1 MAEQITGDSKI
12 AIINKIQ
19 EVKSKKLQAEYH
31 PLEADALWR
40 FCQYVLPE
48 FFVEGKIPV
57 KKACSDIQKALCYAM
72 GYDGYDDYAK
82 IMMTLHPRFGKSLV
96 TTLACVMG
104 LGYNNSR
111 SIMRNTSTSDLA
123 EKFSR
128 DARNFIQLE
137 YEKEQNFTQKGLEG
151 KQLINKKIHD
161 LFPDMQLS
169 TDKRALSSWALKTA
183 YDLSYLCAGVGATIV
198 GKGCDLL
205 GIIDDPYK
213 GVKDAMNSKVTDDLM
228 SWYEGEHR
236 RRFDLNKNVAEIII
250 MQRWHD
256 DDFCARLLQ
265 TDSEINLIE
274 FDVEKPL
281 NLRDDDFE
289 KVESYCESVIS
300 TKRLRQIKKGMYSNG
315 EGNLYQAEYRSKTK
329 SGSKSMFAT
338 EDLKRYSLAELEDI
352 KTKANYKVGVLD
364 FADEGSDFLCS
375 LVGLLHDNHWY
386 ILPSLI
392 FTKESTDTTR
402 GLVANQILME
412 TPVKHTFEANS
423 GGKGFAEQ
431 VDEIVKPYGLVGTV
445 AYERNDSN
453 KHTRI
458 LTYEGY
464 IKERFV
470 FLQESE
476 IKTNSDY
483 WWFMYHLTKYKRDA
497 TYKKDDAPDA
507 LAQLAKQV
515 KVNYGCS
522 FGRF

>member
-1 MAEQITGDSKI
+1 MSAQISGDSKI
-12 AIINKIQ
+12 DIINKIQ

-31 PLEADALWR
+31 PLEEGALWR
-40 FCQYVLPE
+40 FCKYILPE
-48 FFVEGKIPV
+48 FFTDGKIPV
-57 KKACSDIQKALCYAM
+57 MRASEVIRKSLCFAM

-82 IMMTLHPRFGKSLV
+82 IMMTLHPRFGKSLL
-96 TTLACVMG
+96 TSFACVMG
-104 LGYNNSR
+104 LGYNDSR

-128 DARNFIQLE
+128 DVRNFIQLE
-137 YEKEQNFTQKGLEG
+137 YENEQTFSQKGLEG
-151 KQLINKKIHD
+151 KQLINKKIND
-161 LFPDMQLS
+161 IFPNMQLS
-169 TDKRALSSWALKTA
+169 NDKRALSSWALKTA

-281 NLRDDDFE
+281 GLRDDDFDN
-289 KVESYCESVIS
+289 VESYCEAVIS

-329 SGSKSMFAT
+329 AGSKAMFAP
-338 EDLKRYSLAELEDI
+338 EDLKRYSLADLEKI
-352 KTKANYKVGVLD
+352 KQSANYKVGVLD
-364 FADEGSDFLCS
+364 FADEGDDFLCS
-375 LVGLLHDNHWY
+375 IIGLLHENKWY
-386 ILPSLI
+386 ILPSII
-392 FTKESTDTTR
+392 FTKESTDITR
-402 GLVANQILME
+402 GMVANQILAE

-431 VDEIVKPYGLVGTV
+431 VEEIIKPYGLQGII
-445 AYERNDSN
+445 AYERNDAN

-458 LTYEGY
+458 LTFEGY
-464 IKERFV
+464 IKENFV

-476 IKTNSDY
+476 IKSNSQY

-497 TYKKDDAPDA
+497 SYKKDDAPDA

-515 KVNYGCS
+515 RINYGCS
-522 FGRF
+522 FGRL